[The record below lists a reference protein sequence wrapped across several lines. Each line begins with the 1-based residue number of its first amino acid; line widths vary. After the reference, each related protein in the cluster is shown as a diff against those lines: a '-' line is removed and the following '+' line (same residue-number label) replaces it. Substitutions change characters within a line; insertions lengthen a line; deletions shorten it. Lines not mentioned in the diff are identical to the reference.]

1 MAPSKMNPVMIGTFI
16 LGIISHLT
24 SAQNYTMCYDVHN
37 GTDACMSLHVD
48 MESKLI
54 YFHMNDHDDFEEV
67 NTLEDYNTGFAASRV
82 ESQDG
87 CFVRILVTSIEDQV
101 AFIESQQQT
110 TVPVDQGDMNV
121 LAVSLDNPLE
131 EIGET
136 LTNFCGDLPV
146 YKLVKND
153 GNVEKKEEEE
163 EEEEEEVSKRQ
174 VSITFRKCIL
184 LLFVAK
190 CFTTT
195 ITVPTGLTITYFW
208 FFG

>member
-1 MAPSKMNPVMIGTFI
+1 MNQVLISTFI
-16 LGIISHLT
+16 LGIVTHLT
-24 SAQNYTMCYDVHN
+24 FAQNYTMCYDVHE
-37 GTDACMSLHVD
+37 GPEACMSVNVD
-48 MESKLI
+48 LESKLI
-54 YFHMNDHDDFEEV
+54 HFHMDEHDDFEEV
-67 NTLEDYNTGFAASRV
+67 NTLEDYNAGFAASRV

-87 CFVRILVTSIEDQV
+87 CFVRILVTSFEDQV
-101 AFIESQQQT
+101 AYIQSQQQT
-110 TVPVDQGDMNV
+110 TVTVDPNDMNV

-136 LTNFCGDLPV
+136 LTNFCGDLPI
-146 YKLVKND
+146 YKLVK
-153 GNVEKKEEEE
+153 GNEDEQ
-163 EEEEEEVSKRQ
+163 VSKRQ

-184 LLFVAK
+184 FLFVAK